1 MSVAFVFPG
10 QGSQSPGMLHN
21 LIDHPAVVHTLDEIS
36 EVLHSDVRSLDS
48 EQGLRSDVSVQLSL
62 LAAGVATARALMEQ
76 DVRPAAASGLSV
88 GAFAAA
94 VTAGVLSLQDAVELV
109 KLRAVQMIRL
119 YPDSYGLSAIAG
131 LNESQVTKIVQAVTS
146 VQNPVFVGNIN
157 APRQIVIA
165 GSNVAMDQVLDEA
178 RRQGT
183 SKAVRLHVSVP
194 SHCPFLRPVADLLER
209 EMSAMNLRNP
219 QLIYVGN
226 VTARAMR
233 TKELVARDLVNNIAY
248 GVRWHDA
255 TTVLKELGC
264 GLFFE
269 MPPGHVLS
277 DLANENLPGVHAVP
291 VDARVLT
298 RVLRLAQQEGATT
311 SEDARNGK

>member
-48 EQGLRSDVSVQLSL
+48 EQGLRSDVSVQLAL
-62 LAAGVATARALMEQ
+62 LAAGVATARALMQ
-76 DVRPAAASGLSV
+76 QHLNPAAVSGLSL

-109 KLRAVQMIRL
+109 KLRAVQMIKL
-119 YPDSYGLSAIAG
+119 YPTGYGLSAIVG
-131 LNESQVTKIVQAVTS
+131 LNETQVTKIVQAVTS
-146 VQNPVFVGNIN
+146 VQDPVFVGNIN

-165 GSNVAMDQVLDEA
+165 GSNVAMDQVLEEA
-178 RRQGT
+178 RRQGAN
-183 SKAVRLHVSVP
+183 KAVRLHVSVP
-194 SHCPFLRPVADLLER
+194 SHCPLLQPVADLLGKR
-209 EMSAMNLRNP
+209 MSSVNLTTPRMT
-219 QLIYVGN
+219 YVGN
-226 VTARAMR
+226 VKARAMR
-233 TKELVARDLVNNIAY
+233 TKEAVAGALVNNIAH

-264 GLFFE
+264 NLFLE
-269 MPPGHVLS
+269 MPPGHTLS
-277 DLANENLPGVHAVP
+277 DLAEQNLPCVTSVP
-291 VDARVLT
+291 VGAGVLPRVF
-298 RVLRLAQQEGATT
+298 RLAHQEEASTLE
-311 SEDARNGK
+311 SARKC